1 MTVSIII
8 PIYNEKKNIS
18 LLVKKIKSCLN
29 KMKYEIL
36 IVDDSSNDGSQK
48 ILVKLLKQYK
58 NLKVIFRR
66 DKVRDLSKSCRDG
79 FEKTSYKKILVM
91 DGDLQHNPKYIKQ
104 MIKIMKESNS
114 DIVIGARDLV
124 NTRVKSLSFYRQFAS
139 FFLIKFINLIFEK
152 KTIDPMSG
160 FFLFKRKIYK
170 QNKKLLFLKGFK
182 ILADL
187 MYINKKISVTDLII
201 KFDYRIKGKSKLNYK
216 ILYILL
222 KFIFF
227 RLFQR
232 LSGKI

>member
-66 DKVRDLSKSCRDG
+66 DKIRDLSKSCRDG

-91 DGDLQHNPKYIKQ
+91 DGDL
-104 MIKIMKESNS
+104 
-114 DIVIGARDLV
+114 
-124 NTRVKSLSFYRQFAS
+124 
-139 FFLIKFINLIFEK
+139 
-152 KTIDPMSG
+152 
-160 FFLFKRKIYK
+160 
-170 QNKKLLFLKGFK
+170 
-182 ILADL
+182 
-187 MYINKKISVTDLII
+187 
-201 KFDYRIKGKSKLNYK
+201 
-216 ILYILL
+216 
-222 KFIFF
+222 
-227 RLFQR
+227 
-232 LSGKI
+232 